1 MIPLL
6 WPLAAASAGT
16 LVSPLLHPHYVWLCL
31 PLAVLLACVR
41 RWGLLLSFF
50 LLGAALRSREPVV
63 PPDPG
68 DLPVRLIG
76 RLNKAPEWRGLG
88 AYLDVEIE
96 SVDGRASYGRARL
109 TEFLDDPALKE
120 MFDALALGSGDRL
133 EILVKLHRP
142 VVYRDPGVFDFR
154 RHFERQRV
162 YWTGNIRNPRLIT
175 VLERGWHGPD
185 RLRGWL
191 SRRLE
196 KRFETDRNI
205 QGLMMGMV
213 LGRKYGITAAME
225 RQFQAAGIY
234 HLVVISGF
242 QLAVV
247 AGVTFWLTRYLPMQR
262 RGRLLVVLAASA
274 AYAAIVEGQAPVVRA
289 TLMVAFVVA
298 GRLLDRGHA
307 IANPIA
313 GTALVLLLFDP
324 LSLEDPSFQMT
335 FAAVVAVAAL
345 GTPAVRW
352 ALGWLEAALSRFE
365 DPRLDGELAPEIA
378 DWRVSRRLW
387 CELYGVPFWVVT
399 LPWRLAGIVAEITI
413 VSLCVE
419 MVFAVFMVESFHRIS
434 PVSPFI
440 NIPAALVSMLVTPLG
455 LATAVLPAFAG
466 RLTAL
471 VCSAALR
478 LLIGF
483 TDLAL
488 RLPGATFRVPSCPAW
503 LWLAYAAALVALGL
517 ALWHRHR
524 SLLIAGVAGVL
535 SSHAAFAF
543 LDMSQVAPA
552 IPTLTFIDVGQG
564 DSILLETPDGQ
575 RMLVDG
581 GGVAAGRFLGLQDES
596 TFSIGE
602 SVVSP
607 FLWSKGIR
615 RLDALVLTHAHH
627 DHIDGLL
634 DVIENFKVGELWLGR
649 NPMTGPYRELL
660 QRAMARNVALRWLA
674 APSVLGFGG
683 LKVEVL
689 HPPAGWKPA
698 RNDQNNDSVVLLLRY
713 VDASALLTGDIERNI
728 QVPEHVDI
736 YKVPHHG
743 SRGARLRVRSKVR
756 VISVGAN
763 NPFGHPHAATL
774 PAIRTDQFG
783 AVTVTLSSWP
793 AVSFKMG
800 SRLTNPNLWY
810 TLAAF
815 LEGH

>member
-1 MIPLL
+1 
-6 WPLAAASAGT
+6 
-16 LVSPLLHPHYVWLCL
+16 V
-31 PLAVLLACVR
+31 
-41 RWGLLLSFF
+41 
-50 LLGAALRSREPVV
+50 
-63 PPDPG
+63 
-68 DLPVRLIG
+68 
-76 RLNKAPEWRGLG
+76 
-88 AYLDVEIE
+88 
-96 SVDGRASYGRARL
+96 
-109 TEFLDDPALKE
+109 
-120 MFDALALGSGDRL
+120 
-133 EILVKLHRP
+133 
-142 VVYRDPGVFDFR
+142 
-154 RHFERQRV
+154 
-162 YWTGNIRNPRLIT
+162 
-175 VLERGWHGPD
+175 
-185 RLRGWL
+185 RGWL

-196 KRFETDRNI
+196 RHFATDRNI

-213 LGRKYGITAAME
+213 LGRKYGITAATE

-247 AGVTFWLTRYLPMQR
+247 AGLAFWLGRYLPLGR
-262 RGRLLVVLAASA
+262 CGRLLVVLSAAA

-289 TLMVAFVVA
+289 ALMVAFAVA

-307 IANPIA
+307 LANSIA
-313 GTALVLLLFDP
+313 GTALVLVLFEP

-335 FAAVVAVAAL
+335 FAAVVAVAGL
-345 GTPAVRW
+345 GAPAVGW
-352 ALGWLEAALSRFE
+352 ALGWLQSALRRFE
-365 DPRLDGELAPEIA
+365 DVQLDAELAPEIA

-387 CELYGVPFWVVT
+387 CELYGLPFRVITWPWGLAAVVS
-399 LPWRLAGIVAEITI
+399 EIAI
-413 VSLCVE
+413 VSVCVE
-419 MVFAVFMVESFHRIS
+419 LVLAVFMVESFHRLS
-434 PVSPFI
+434 PVSPLI
-440 NIPAALVSMLVTPLG
+440 NIPAALVSMFVTPLG

-471 VCSAALR
+471 ACSGALH
-478 LLIGF
+478 LLINF

-488 RLPGATFRVPSCPAW
+488 QLPGATLRVPSFPAW
-503 LWLAYAAALVALGL
+503 LWLVYAAALTVLAL
-517 ALWHRHR
+517 ALWRRHR
-524 SLLIAGVAGVL
+524 LLLIAGGVGVVFG
-535 SSHAAFAF
+535 HAAFAF
-543 LDMSQVAPA
+543 LDTSQAPPA

-564 DSILLETPDGQ
+564 DSILVETADGR

-615 RLDALVLTHAHH
+615 RLDAVVLTHAHH

-634 DVIENFKVGELWLGR
+634 DVLENFEVDELWLGR

-660 QRAMARNVALRWLA
+660 QRAMSHNVPLRWLA
-674 APSVLGFGG
+674 APEVLAFGG
-683 LKVEVL
+683 LEVQVL
-689 HPPAGWKPA
+689 HPPAQWKPA
-698 RNDQNNDSVVLLLRY
+698 RNDQNNDSLVLLLRSL
-713 VDASALLTGDIERNI
+713 DATALLTGDIERNI
-728 QVPEHVDI
+728 QAPEQVDI

-743 SRGARLRVRSKVR
+743 SRGARLRVRAKIR

-774 PAIRTDQFG
+774 PAVRTDQSG
-783 AVTVTLSSWP
+783 AVTVTLSSRP
-793 AVSFKMG
+793 VVG